1 MDPSYARPETRR
13 RSGSEAPL
21 CDEGRPAWTRSE
33 AFAEDVADLL
43 EVGLSAEMTA
53 GLTAGL
59 TGRTGPA
66 QVSAAAGGMARS
78 ARPVRPRRWF
88 AWFGLG
94 PAPERLIPAR

>member
-21 CDEGRPAWTRSE
+21 RDECRPDWTRSE

-43 EVGLSAEMTA
+43 EAGMTA
-53 GLTAGL
+53 GMTAGPTAGL

-66 QVSAAAGGMARS
+66 RVSAAAGGT
-78 ARPVRPRRWF
+78 ARPARPARPRRWF

>member
-21 CDEGRPAWTRSE
+21 RDEGRPVWTRSE

-43 EVGLSAEMTA
+43 EA
-53 GLTAGL
+53 GLTAGMTAGP

-66 QVSAAAGGMARS
+66 RVSAAAGGTARP

>member
-43 EVGLSAEMTA
+43 EA
-53 GLTAGL
+53 GMTAGL

-66 QVSAAAGGMARS
+66 RVSAAAGGT
-78 ARPVRPRRWF
+78 ARPARPARPRRWF